1 MSLIPSAS
9 FASPGVPLFVKMFRS
24 TEAEIST
31 LYASTIYVGHT
42 FVSSIDVNGGDFKI
56 SNTSS
61 IFDIYVSP
69 SSVTQT
75 LIVDSNTVGQIIIDV
90 EDRGLKF
97 IDSDETRYIMA
108 ASSFTVHNPL
118 AEAQN
123 GPTARYGIQG
133 INFSTSLTSVDMFL
147 NPLTETFETSLLIE
161 GNQAGIITMG
171 KNIVLQDAT
180 ETSYIFGSSL
190 RMHDNKA
197 QANPTGIYDPSSITL
212 STFQSLVK
220 IEQNNITLANT
231 STFVNQFLGT
241 GSFETSLVTEGNQT
255 AILTLASTTV
265 LEDNTQTR
273 YSFGGSNFIIHNL
286 TLADQPTAFVSP
298 STIFI
303 SSISSIISLDDR
315 NIDFLA
321 GSNLFNIYASPD
333 ENYTA
338 LTYNSGGEEMGQI
351 VFQSTIGGIQVRDTF
366 GNPSYFA
373 SNAFTTANINADNI
387 TTRTLTARTIRV
399 ISTIYSESTISTI
412 VLLADSAI
420 VSSVIGGGPLG
431 DLQLNSRRYIT
442 ETGTGIRLNASNGF
456 DVGTPGFI
464 DMNAG
469 GGNYGRI
476 SMTAN
481 AGFAGNFGRVSIT
494 ANGGQNDLVGLGGLV
509 EITATTPIGTSPSAT
524 SAIKFSASG
533 INSYAGAIPSIG
545 SLAGYNFIYGT
556 AGVNITAGIPSIF
569 PNIPLTTY
577 IYGTAGVVIGSDLYA
592 SRIYGYWGGAGFTPS
607 NLLLSGRTTVNGTSY
622 VVLSNVSSINGQR
635 WPPPDIATV
644 SSFTTASISSLTV
657 SSINGEQYPPN
668 IETLSTFQ
676 NIYVAST
683 IQVASSISFVGGNG
697 FIEGVSSISTNALL
711 ANQAQITSLSTF
723 EATIDKMTVLEE
735 VRVSSGGVV
744 YVETGTLVE
753 FLGGTGEILGVSSIN
768 NISYPPP
775 AGDAVSTFQTASISS
790 LAASTIAMDALFGG
804 NATISSISTQRGL
817 VGILD
822 VQENLNV
829 SSGGF
834 VFLGSNVPLQFSAVA
849 GLLAG
854 QITGL
859 STINNIPY
867 PPPVTVVSTFQTAS
881 ISSLAAS
888 TISTSFI
895 AMDNAFVSKEINI
908 SSGGLLGLYD
918 GSEIIFYGATNTGVI
933 VGVSSINNAP
943 YPPPAGDTISTFSTF
958 AISSLS
964 TNFINAD
971 TIRVTTEL
979 YIEPDG
985 ALYINPGA
993 PLYFVRVGADNVGQ
1007 IQNVSSINDLPY
1019 PPPAAEILSTFQT
1032 ASISSLSVSSIN
1044 GASYPPPANEFV
1056 SSFSTLNVSSIL
1068 STASLIVS
1076 SINNAPYPPPGVETI
1091 STFSTL
1097 FTSSINGMVVN
1108 STMFLS
1114 SLYVSGGVA
1123 GGSGFNGFE
1132 AGIHMETDTF
1142 NGGSAR
1148 IFFNGPNSSNANQ
1161 GVLSLNKANFS
1172 SYNDP
1177 NLSSIL
1183 GLAVEGYS
1191 TSLGSTESIVA
1202 RSIYFTGGKG
1212 PDDNTAATPIT
1223 GDGSGNII
1231 IPFSSLVGIS
1241 TVNGVAFNPQV
1252 VTAERVSTQ
1261 SLYFSSFNDYG
1272 FSTLSEWNVAPS
1284 GYSINGSN
1292 NKFYLGQSNI
1302 VNVVADVN
1310 DRFMLYCGNVN
1321 FGFPSTLISSVL
1333 TPGSYSPPDFVLEV
1347 NRSISTANV
1356 NYIAG
1361 GGNSNFF
1368 RDIQFAKNGADND
1381 VLYGVTTQNIP
1392 AVSNFAIGTGLGF
1405 FSTTTGYGAPI
1416 VPLTILSSC
1425 ASLVGSYNGSSIG
1438 YPDTV
1443 PLPYPQFYPAQFT
1456 GVAATAVEITLTE
1469 GGYSPSELVDE
1480 LRIQFAAQ
1488 PGVFSTIYVSSI
1500 NKTFDEYGNTISQQL
1515 KFGINHGLP
1524 PFLPPYWSLG
1534 FSFLNSGGA
1543 NAYWDLNTVPDAVL
1557 NGAATLLGF
1566 TPATQVT
1573 WSNFNASFA
1582 VGASTFVGAPVPF
1595 GSNMQFNTADIL
1607 GLKVSTIN
1615 LVPWQTIATQNG
1627 IASNFTIT
1635 EENNTFL
1642 IGYSNIH
1649 NVINGYNNRF
1659 FITGRLSG
1667 DKYQEIV
1674 EIPAGLYDH
1683 LQFISTINPLIS
1695 STQGAFPLVWEPGLA
1710 GGSIAIEISS
1720 ISSYYTTYAI
1730 STVLFADTLGLAF
1743 STWSDQTF
1751 DSGTLAIVSTTAN
1764 LFGMTASTILAGIDP
1779 VTFPSYSRTGGRS
1792 TIQLTPGTYSLQGL
1806 SDSINQSATD
1816 LGFPYDNLSTKT
1828 AFVANP
1834 DGSVSQGNL
1843 ILFGN
1848 NSSNQ
1853 AFAGFSSNLDYP
1865 FAYPPV
1871 IVPGLAATA
1880 STLGFNNGYVVNQQV
1895 SSVGSTITGIP
1906 AYFGSNMQ
1914 FNIANVNE
1922 LHTSS
1927 INGRLAQGIAYQD
1940 SAATFSSIII
1950 SSIAIGVTLSDT
1962 AFIFQ
1967 AQTEQLIVSSLAG
1980 LGGSTIIQGNLI
1992 PSIPYAL
1999 GTATQPWG
2007 TAFVNSFSTN
2017 LMDVSSFTAYSGVTS
2032 NLGVYNLVVSS
2043 LNGSPL
2049 DSVSSLSVSS
2059 LNCSK
2064 IGSPIINVFQLN
2076 SVSSINGLKFP
2087 FATVSTFQTA
2097 SISSATISS
2106 LTSSRVVT
2114 NIASTQQLF
2123 ASSINGVKP
2132 GFSTFTLATI
2142 SSLTVSSIN
2151 GQRYLPA
2158 MVIQAAGTTALTAAN
2173 ANTTYLL
2180 TSGATQNFT
2189 TTGLGA
2195 GNAGLYWYVKNTTA
2209 AGGGGGD
2216 IAIQANGVAIAGS
2229 TSTAHQ
2235 NTNTQNSSLQ
2245 VIYWNGTTL
2254 TMY

>member
-1 MSLIPSAS
+1 MSLIPNNS
-9 FASPGVPLFVKMFRS
+9 FAAPGVPLFVKMFRS

-75 LIVDSNTVGQIIIDV
+75 LAIDNNTVGQIIIDV

-147 NPLTETFETSLLIE
+147 NPLTKTFETSLLIE

-241 GSFETSLVTEGNQT
+241 GSFETSLVTEGQQT

-286 TLADQPTAFVSP
+286 VQTDQPTAFVSP

-303 SSISSIISLDDR
+303 SSISSLTQLNDRSLT
-315 NIDFLA
+315 F
-321 GSNLFNIYASPD
+321 GSDNLFNVFASPN
-333 ENYTA
+333 ENFTSLSYV
-338 LTYNSGGEEMGQI
+338 SGGEEMGQI
-351 VFQSTIGGIQVRDTF
+351 VFQSTIGGILCRDTF

-399 ISTIYSESTISTI
+399 ISTIYSESTISTV
-412 VLLADSAI
+412 VLLADSAVISSIIGGDSNGDLNI
-420 VSSVIGGGPLG
+420 VST
-431 DLQLNSRRYIT
+431 RHIT
-442 ETGTGIRLNASNGF
+442 ETATGITMNASNGF
-456 DVGTPGFI
+456 DALNPGYI
-464 DMNAG
+464 RMNTG
-469 GGNYGRI
+469 GGNFGEI
-476 SMTAN
+476 TMVAN
-481 AGFAGNFGRVSIT
+481 PGIAGNYGRVSIT
-494 ANGGQNDLVGLGGLV
+494 ANGGQNDLIGLGGLV
-509 EITATTPIGTSPSAT
+509 EITATTPIGTSPPLT
-524 SAIKFSASG
+524 SAIKFSAAG
-533 INSYAGAIPSIG
+533 INSYAGAIPGVG
-545 SLAGYNFIYGT
+545 SLPGYNFIYGT
-556 AGVNITAGIPSIF
+556 AGVNITSGIPAIF

-577 IYGTAGVVIGSDLYA
+577 IYGTAGVVIGSDMYA
-592 SRIYGYWGGAGFTPS
+592 SAIYGYWAGIPYAPS
-607 NLLLSGRTTVNGTSY
+607 NLLIAGRQTVAGDSF
-622 VVLSNVSSINGQR
+622 VVLSNVSSINGQAY
-635 WPPPDIATV
+635 PPPANEILSTFV
-644 SSFTTASISSLTV
+644 TASVSSLTV

-697 FIEGVSSISTNALL
+697 IIENVSSISTNALL

-735 VRVSSGGVV
+735 IRVSSGGVV

-768 NISYPPP
+768 NIPYPPP
-775 AGDAVSTFQTASISS
+775 AGDAISTFQTASISS
-790 LAASTIAMDALFGG
+790 LVVSTITMNTFFGG

-859 STINNIPY
+859 STINNISY

-895 AMDNAFVSKEINI
+895 AMTNAFVSKEINI

-933 VGVSSINNAP
+933 VGVSSINNTP
-943 YPPPAGDTISTFSTF
+943 YPPPVGDTISTFSTF
-958 AISSLS
+958 FISSLTTS
-964 TNFINAD
+964 FTYAENLKVNTELLLEPGSGIFLNTGAPINFITSAGSN
-971 TIRVTTEL
+971 TGE
-979 YIEPDG
+979 
-985 ALYINPGA
+985 
-993 PLYFVRVGADNVGQ
+993 
-1007 IQNVSSINDLPY
+1007 IQNVSSINNIPYPPPAGDAISTFSTFFVSSLAATNISTTLVNVSEEILLGPAASLYLDAGANIYFVTSGGGAVGVIENVSSINNLPY

-1032 ASISSLSVSSIN
+1032 ASISSLTVSSIN
-1044 GASYPPPANEFV
+1044 GGVYPPPANELI
-1056 SSFSTLNVSSIL
+1056 SSFSTLFVSSIL

-1076 SINNAPYPPPGVETI
+1076 SINSAPYPPPANELI

-1097 FTSSINGMVVN
+1097 NVSSIISTASLIVSSINSAPYPPPFVSSFSTLSISSFVSTAFVN
-1108 STMFLS
+1108 
-1114 SLYVSGGVA
+1114 A
-1123 GGSGFNGFE
+1123 
-1132 AGIHMETDTF
+1132 
-1142 NGGSAR
+1142 
-1148 IFFNGPNSSNANQ
+1148 
-1161 GVLSLNKANFS
+1161 
-1172 SYNDP
+1172 
-1177 NLSSIL
+1177 SSIFAPDANL
-1183 GLAVEGYS
+1183 GIL
-1191 TSLGSTESIVA
+1191 TSGRL
-1202 RSIYFTGGKG
+1202 
-1212 PDDNTAATPIT
+1212 
-1223 GDGSGNII
+1223 
-1231 IPFSSLVGIS
+1231 
-1241 TVNGVAFNPQV
+1241 
-1252 VTAERVSTQ
+1252 STQ

-1302 VNVVADVN
+1302 INVVPDVN

-1333 TPGSYSPPDFVLEV
+1333 TPGAYSPPDFVLEV
-1347 NRSISTANV
+1347 NRSISTANG

-1392 AVSNFAIGTGLGF
+1392 AVNNFAIGTGLGF

-1456 GVAATAVEITLTE
+1456 GVAATAVQITLTE

-1500 NKTFDEYGNTISQQL
+1500 NKTFDEYGNTLSQEL

-1524 PFLPPYWSLG
+1524 PFQPPYWSLG

-1543 NAYWDLNTVPDAVL
+1543 NAYWDLNTVPGGVL

-1582 VGASTFVGAPVPF
+1582 VGAPTFVGAPVPF

-1615 LVPWQTIATQNG
+1615 LVPFQTIATQNG

-1635 EENNTFL
+1635 EQNNSFL

-1659 FITGRLSG
+1659 FITGLLSG

-1674 EIPAGLYDH
+1674 EIPAGIYTH
-1683 LQFISTINPLIS
+1683 PEFISTVNPLIS
-1695 STQGAFPLVWEPGLA
+1695 STQGAFPTVWAPGLP
-1710 GGSIAIEISS
+1710 GGAIAIEIST

-1743 STWSDQTF
+1743 STWSDQSF

-1764 LFGMTASTILAGIDP
+1764 LFGMTRSTLLGGISATP
-1779 VTFPSYSRTGGRS
+1779 FPSYSRTGGRS
-1792 TIQLTPGTYSLQGL
+1792 TIQLSPGTYSLQTL
-1806 SDSINQSATD
+1806 SDSINQSATS

-1865 FAYPPV
+1865 FAYPPF
-1871 IVPGLAATA
+1871 VPGLAATA
-1880 STLGFNNGYVVNQQV
+1880 STLGFNNGYVVNQDLTAT
-1895 SSVGSTITGIP
+1895 GSTITGIP
-1906 AYFGSNMQ
+1906 SYFGSNMQ

-1940 SAATFSSIII
+1940 SAATFSSISI
-1950 SSIAIGVTLSDT
+1950 SSIDAGIILSDS

-1967 AQTEQLIVSSLAG
+1967 AQIESLIVSSLAG
-1980 LGGSTIIQGNLI
+1980 LGGSTIVQGNLI

-1999 GTATQPWG
+1999 GTP
-2007 TAFVNSFSTN
+2007 TN
-2017 LMDVSSFTAYSGVTS
+2017 RWSEAHI
-2032 NLGVYNLVVSS
+2032 SS
-2043 LNGSPL
+2043 LT
-2049 DSVSSLSVSS
+2049 VSKGIGNIVSTQE
-2059 LNCSK
+2059 L
-2064 IGSPIINVFQLN
+2064 F
-2076 SVSSINGLKFP
+2076 VSSINGLHP
-2087 FATVSTFQTA
+2087 VLSTFSTFA
-2097 SISSATISS
+2097 VSS
-2106 LTSSRVVT
+2106 LTVSKEVA
-2114 NIASTQQLF
+2114 NIVSTTQLF
-2123 ASSINGVKP
+2123 ASSLNATPAYLPRSAYTDTLLISTLSPGPSTIVSTTITTDTNCYILCQANLSLVNNTNQDQQIGMNVYINTFQSP
-2132 GFSTFTLATI
+2132 STFTTLYGKSGEFASGSIGFRHAVSTGTYTI
-2142 SSLTVSSIN
+2142 RAIVSNGTLGHVTVKH
-2151 GQRYLPA
+2151 LD
-2158 MVIQAAGTTALTAAN
+2158 L
-2173 ANTTYLL
+2173 
-2180 TSGATQNFT
+2180 
-2189 TTGLGA
+2189 
-2195 GNAGLYWYVKNTTA
+2195 W
-2209 AGGGGGD
+2209 
-2216 IAIQANGVAIAGS
+2216 GVA
-2229 TSTAHQ
+2229 
-2235 NTNTQNSSLQ
+2235 NL
-2245 VIYWNGTTL
+2245 Y
-2254 TMY
+2254 